1 MMKSSISRNSLLLA
15 LFAVVTTIII
25 SGTYLST
32 RERVVAEQRKAKE
45 RALLEII
52 APESHDNSMLDD
64 TLMVG
69 PEASGLNLRRQKEI
83 FIARRNE
90 AAVAV
95 ILPAIAPDGYSGEI
109 ELIVGINADGTIAG
123 SRVLAHRETPGLGDK
138 VDIKKSNWILGFD
151 GRSLQNPKADRWK
164 VKKDQGVFDQFT
176 GATITPRA
184 VTAAV
189 KRSLDYFE
197 KNRERLLA
205 PREKDNG

>member
-15 LFAVVTTIII
+15 LFAVLTTTIIA
-25 SGTYLST
+25 GTYLGT
-32 RERVVAEQRKAKE
+32 RERVAAEQRKAKE

-69 PEASGLNLRRQKEI
+69 PEASGLNLRGQKEI
-83 FIARRNE
+83 FIARRGE

-109 ELIVGINADGTIAG
+109 ELIVGVNADGTIAG

-151 GRSLQNPKADRWK
+151 GRSLQNPKADRWT

-184 VTAAV
+184 VIAAV

-197 KNRERLLA
+197 ENRERLLA